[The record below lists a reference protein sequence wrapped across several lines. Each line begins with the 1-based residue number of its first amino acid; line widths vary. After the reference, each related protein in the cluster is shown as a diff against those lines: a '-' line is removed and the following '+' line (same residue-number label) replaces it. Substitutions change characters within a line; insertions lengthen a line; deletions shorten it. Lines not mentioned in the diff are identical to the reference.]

1 MIYLLSPLTG
11 PKDHEGCCLHTL
23 MHQTTFD
30 CDWHVNLVNICWTN
44 EVTNSLWNFAD
55 IHLTVFFILK
65 KKAAEKGSGSRFAKC
80 YNFYS
85 IQNERWLMYVYRIF
99 EISLYSIYS
108 HTHTRLSYFTMRL
121 WFYVLMRHP
130 LKRVIFLRTRNFKK
144 ANLKFSSGVTQDN
157 LLGDIIGYSYF

>member
-1 MIYLLSPLTG
+1 MRDVAYTHLCIKPLLIVTG
-11 PKDHEGCCLHTL
+11 MWIWWIFVERMKWLILCGILQIFTW
-23 MHQTTFD
+23 QY
-30 CDWHVNLVNICWTN
+30 
-44 EVTNSLWNFAD
+44 SLFK
-55 IHLTVFFILK
+55 K

-121 WFYVLMRHP
+121 WFYVLMRQI
-130 LKRVIFLRTRNFKK
+130 V
-144 ANLKFSSGVTQDN
+144 N
-157 LLGDIIGYSYF
+157 LLNAGTTGLCHTPATQLRFAWSHTWLAIDSDTLSN

>member
-1 MIYLLSPLTG
+1 MRDVAYTHLCIKPLLIVTG
-11 PKDHEGCCLHTL
+11 MWIWWIFVERMKWLILCGILQIFTW
-23 MHQTTFD
+23 QY
-30 CDWHVNLVNICWTN
+30 
-44 EVTNSLWNFAD
+44 SLFK
-55 IHLTVFFILK
+55 K